1 MQPSLITYPL
11 HERRLEN
18 GLRVVVNPDSS
29 VPVVAVNL
37 WYDVGSADETHDRT
51 GLAHL
56 FEHLMFQ
63 GSAHVKSGDHLGL
76 VQAAGGSV
84 NGTTSYD
91 RTNFF
96 EAVPKPALRMALWL
110 EADRLGTLLETVDQ
124 ASLDNQRDV
133 VKEEKRQRYDNVP
146 YGDVWHRL
154 LAFSFPD
161 DHPYAHPTIG
171 SMEHLDAATLTDIRA
186 FFTSHYRASRAVL
199 TLAGDVTPDEGFRLA
214 EQYFGHLPERPGRLR
229 PTVEA
234 LPPHVGIPR
243 RDVQAAVPRDAVYA
257 TWRLPAIPHPDLEA
271 LGLATSVLGDGIT
284 SRLHQALVR
293 TELAEGAGAFTMSLA
308 RGNSVAVASARCWE
322 GVAPEDLEAELV
334 AAWQRFVDEGP
345 TDEEHERAKA
355 QFAREWL
362 TELAAL
368 DQRADRL
375 GQAATLY
382 GSPDWVNQRL
392 RTVMAVTR
400 DDIVGATRHWL
411 APENRAV
418 LTYRTSE
425 AS

>member
-37 WYDVGSADETHDRT
+37 WYDVGSSDETHDRT

-76 VQAAGGSV
+76 IQAAGGSV

-96 EAVPKPALRMALWL
+96 EAVPKPALRMAMWL

-186 FFTSHYRASRAVL
+186 FFRAHYRASRAVL

-214 EQYFGHLPERPGRLR
+214 EQYFGHLPEQPGRRR
-229 PTVEA
+229 PTLET

-322 GVAPEDLEAELV
+322 GVAPEDLEAALV
-334 AAWQRFVDEGP
+334 AAWQQFVDEGP
-345 TDEEHERAKA
+345 TDEEHERAQA

-362 TELAAL
+362 SELAAL

-400 DDIVGATRHWL
+400 DDLVDATRRWL
-411 APENRAV
+411 APEHRAV